1 MRFARVYQFILGPD
15 LPAAQLFCRLDLN
28 FTSSSKSFF
37 PDFEVP
43 YSTPF
48 TTAVVA
54 APLISLS
61 RSDIPSPVILPTLR
75 AERTAL
81 LISSTSWTADED
93 FGLLIEALEIYN
105 RVASSKEDDNDLPR
119 ILVMITGK
127 GPLKD
132 VYMGKIQ
139 RLQHAWD
146 FVRCISTWLETLDYP
161 LLLGYS
167 SFHYQYGGG
176 IDELQYRIRRHW
188 NIPPYQFIGT
198 GPTHEDCRHVW
209 VWSPCMRAGFRMVS
223 SRPEFRPCLTEVDTP
238 SLQELVRPG
247 WNGLI
252 FRTSE
257 ELAGQLIVCP
267 QPWLY
272 PLALLTPVHYR
283 AFYEG
288 FLVPQRWKR

>member
-1 MRFARVYQFILGPD
+1 MSPEPHPGDLRLSCMTDRHLIFTAAPLWRHTRFARVYKIILGPD

-28 FTSSSKSFF
+28 LTSSSSSKQFF

-48 TTAVVA
+48 TTAVA
-54 APLISLS
+54 TAPLIRSS

-93 FGLLIEALEIYN
+93 FGLLIDALEIYN
-105 RVASSKEDDNDLPR
+105 RVASAKGDDNDLPR

-132 VYMGKIQ
+132 MYMGKIQ

-161 LLLGYS
+161 LLLGCS
-167 SFHYQYGGG
+167 SFHSQ
-176 IDELQYRIRRHW
+176 
-188 NIPPYQFIGT
+188 
-198 GPTHEDCRHVW
+198 
-209 VWSPCMRAGFRMVS
+209 
-223 SRPEFRPCLTEVDTP
+223 
-238 SLQELVRPG
+238 
-247 WNGLI
+247 
-252 FRTSE
+252 
-257 ELAGQLIVCP
+257 
-267 QPWLY
+267 
-272 PLALLTPVHYR
+272 
-283 AFYEG
+283 
-288 FLVPQRWKR
+288 

>member
-1 MRFARVYQFILGPD
+1 MSPEPHPGDLKLSCMTDRHLIFTAAPLQKHTRFARVYQTILGPD

-28 FTSSSKSFF
+28 LTSSSPSKPFF

-48 TTAVVA
+48 TTAVVT
-54 APLISLS
+54 APLIPSS
-61 RSDIPSPVILPTLR
+61 RSDITSPVALPTLR

-105 RVASSKEDDNDLPR
+105 RVASAKGDDNDLPR

-132 VYMGKIQ
+132 IHMGKIR

-161 LLLGYS
+161 LLLGCS
-167 SFHYQYGGG
+167 LFHSQ
-176 IDELQYRIRRHW
+176 
-188 NIPPYQFIGT
+188 
-198 GPTHEDCRHVW
+198 
-209 VWSPCMRAGFRMVS
+209 
-223 SRPEFRPCLTEVDTP
+223 
-238 SLQELVRPG
+238 
-247 WNGLI
+247 
-252 FRTSE
+252 
-257 ELAGQLIVCP
+257 
-267 QPWLY
+267 
-272 PLALLTPVHYR
+272 
-283 AFYEG
+283 
-288 FLVPQRWKR
+288 